1 MNTEKASDAGHEVK
15 GDIKE
20 AAGITSDQDRDPGG
34 KAEKGQRPPPHKD
47 EDIEDGIL
55 DMPEE

>member
-1 MNTEKASDAGHEVK
+1 MNTDKAGDTSPEVK

-20 AAGITSDQDRDPGG
+20 AAGITSGQDRDPGG
-34 KAEKGQRPPPHKD
+34 KAEKGQRPSPHKD
-47 EDIEDGIL
+47 EDSEDDIV